1 MPSRAVSE
9 SFTAS
14 FIEFF
19 WLFLFMGILSIE
31 SHIRGWWTG
40 RRIPYEDILFVSN
53 DDTKENWCRVFIDYR
68 GGYLMGALPE
78 LLTLVIYIQASS
90 SFVQAALLSIKIT
103 LFESSTEA
111 LNKFLSSF
119 DKYESYFYPTLLF
132 VALSLYCGVRYG
144 GLFRRI

>member
-1 MPSRAVSE
+1 
-9 SFTAS
+9 
-14 FIEFF
+14 
-19 WLFLFMGILSIE
+19 
-31 SHIRGWWTG
+31 
-40 RRIPYEDILFVSN
+40 
-53 DDTKENWCRVFIDYR
+53 
-68 GGYLMGALPE
+68 MGALPE